1 MNMERFST
9 TFRSLN
15 VSLKEGSRLV
25 LKLMPVCTLGLAL
38 GLALPTLGQQSS
50 ENMPGYPVG
59 NAPQSPPQDNNN
71 QGSYPG
77 TANPQQTP
85 PGNPNYGGP
94 AGAPPQGNLPQ
105 ANMPAPQPV
114 PASLT
119 LPAGTVIQI
128 RTNEWLS
135 TDRNHVGDGFNAT
148 LAQPIVVDGWVVARR
163 GQAVLGRLTVVEK
176 ARSSNHNT
184 SQLGMQL
191 SEVTFVDGQ
200 LLPVE
205 SQLSESGPG
214 PDRGQQVG
222 TVATTTGAGAIIGAI
237 AGRGPG
243 AAIGA
248 GIGAI
253 AGLGIVTNT
262 GRPTVIPPESLLTFR
277 LDSAVTIST
286 GRSSLAFR
294 PVNSIDYAGAVN
306 SNRPRLRQDGAY
318 PPPPP
323 PSYYGYPY
331 AYSPYYYPGG
341 GYYPPVVLGFGYGYG
356 YGWGYPRYGRYY
368 GRFR

>member
-1 MNMERFST
+1 MNIERFSK
-9 TFRSLN
+9 TFRSL
-15 VSLKEGSRLV
+15 
-25 LKLMPVCTLGLAL
+25 KLAWVCTVGLVFGLSLPAL
-38 GLALPTLGQQSS
+38 AQQSW
-50 ENMPGYPVG
+50 ENMPGYPVT
-59 NAPQSPPQDNNN
+59 NAPQSSSQDNN
-71 QGSYPG
+71 QGNYPG
-77 TANPQQTP
+77 EVNPQQAP
-85 PGNPNYGGP
+85 PANPNNGGP
-94 AGAPPQGNLPQ
+94 AGAPPQGIPPQ
-105 ANMPAPQPV
+105 NMPTTQALPTN
-114 PASLT
+114 LT
-119 LPAGTVIQI
+119 LPTGTVIQI

-148 LAQPIVVDGWVVARR
+148 LAQPIVVDGWVIARR
-163 GQAVLGRLTVVEK
+163 GQPVLGRLTVIEK

-191 SEVTFVDGQ
+191 TEVTFVDGQ
-200 LLPVE
+200 LLAVE

-222 TVATTTGAGAIIGAI
+222 TVATTTGVGAIIGAI

-262 GRPTVIPPESLLTFR
+262 GRPTAIPPETLLTFR
-277 LDSAVTIST
+277 IESPVTIST
-286 GRSSLAFR
+286 ARSPMAFR
-294 PVNSIDYAGAVN
+294 QVNSIDYAGAVT

-323 PSYYGYPY
+323 PAYYGYPY
-331 AYSPYYYPGG
+331 AYDPYYYSGW
-341 GYYPPVVLGFGYGYG
+341 GYYPPVVLGFGYG
-356 YGWGYPRYGRYY
+356 WGYPRHYGRYY